1 MPIHK
6 LFSASFALSL
16 FLSVISFVTHAAG
29 PVPLAS
35 HRAVYDLSL
44 KELIQSTGISDVRG
58 RIVME
63 MENGCEGYLLN
74 QRMLIELI
82 SDDGG
87 AIISD
92 FHISTFEN
100 KTGDIMRF
108 TMSSVLN
115 GKTVEESSGTA
126 SKSEEEGVVRFS
138 DAEGKELKLPKGV
151 LFPTAHTLK
160 ILQSAREGKNLVS
173 AKVFDGNG
181 QEGLQDSLTIIGKR
195 NSATKNLPDDGKM
208 QNMMHW
214 PVRLTFFDLTKQQNE
229 PDYEVALEMF
239 ENGVASDLVLKY
251 QDFSL
256 KGELVK
262 LDFLK
267 KGECK

>member
-1 MPIHK
+1 MLFHK
-6 LFSASFALSL
+6 LLSASFFAAFLLSL
-16 FLSVISFVTHAAG
+16 VSTVTYAAG

-63 MENGCEGYLLN
+63 MENGCEGYILN

-87 AIISD
+87 AIVSD

-100 KTGDIMRF
+100 KSGDTMRF
-108 TMSSVLN
+108 TMSSAIN
-115 GKTVEESSGTA
+115 GKTVEKSSGIA
-126 SKSEEEGVVRFS
+126 SKEGEEGVVRFS
-138 DAEGKELKLPKGV
+138 DEEGKELKLPKGV

-208 QNMMHW
+208 QDMKHW

-239 ENGVASDLVLKY
+239 ENGVASDLILKY

-256 KGELVK
+256 NGELVK
-262 LDFLK
+262 LEFLK